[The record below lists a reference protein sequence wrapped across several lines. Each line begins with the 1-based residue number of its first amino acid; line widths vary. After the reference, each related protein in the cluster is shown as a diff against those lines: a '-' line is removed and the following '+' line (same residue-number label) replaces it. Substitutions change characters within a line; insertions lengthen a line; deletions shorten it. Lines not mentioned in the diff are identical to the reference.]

1 MMAKNTNQQRS
12 FERIER
18 TWPAGI
24 DKAVFGL
31 HLAVLG

>member
-1 MMAKNTNQQRS
+1 MMAKNTHQQRS

-18 TWPAGI
+18 TRHAGI
-24 DKAVFGL
+24 DKAGFGL